1 MRKAA
6 PIIACTPERW
16 TKRARFALKRVRPLG
31 LSRIGSKRNG
41 SRSKSHECSA
51 MLTVLKDAAR
61 RLCRWQVAILD
72 HSYAF
77 ALVGRWSGRRDGQI
91 QSNKGIAPKAL
102 SLIGPVDSPRSVRSQ
117 APTRLLAT
125 LWSRPSMRLGIT
137 PSAGFRPR
145 WEGRSYHGRLKWTFQ
160 MTDD

>member
-72 HSYAF
+72 HIRIRAHRK
-77 ALVGRWSGRRDGQI
+77 AVGTKGWPI
-91 QSNKGIAPKAL
+91 QSNKGMAPKAQPCWTR
-102 SLIGPVDSPRSVRSQ
+102 SLPRSVRSSSS
-117 APTRLLAT
+117 TRLLAT
-125 LWSRPSMRLGIT
+125 VSGLPNEPGSPFKPLSRNQRR
-137 PSAGFRPR
+137 SAPII
-145 WEGRSYHGRLKWTFQ
+145 LT
-160 MTDD
+160 TN